1 MLNKIFKTIICAFV
15 LILSCLEGYNIL
27 DTKKIKNENTENII
41 SYYQEKEDITSTE
54 DNYKYLGIL
63 NIPDIKLN
71 RGFYPKNSPLN
82 DLNKNIFYLKESIPI
97 EEKNS
102 MVILA
107 AHRGNSSVSFFNDL
121 DKLSIGNI
129 INLNYKG
136 TNYKYVLSF
145 KYNELKDGILTIH
158 RDKLKDSLILI
169 TCNKFDKKYQTI
181 YVSYRREEVK

>member
-27 DTKKIKNENTENII
+27 DTKKIKNENTENIL

-63 NIPDIKLN
+63 NIPNIKLN

-82 DLNKNIFYLKESIPI
+82 DLNKNIYYLKESIPI
-97 EEKNS
+97 EEENS

-158 RDKLKDSLILI
+158 RDKYKNSLILI